1 MEVQAQIQSQNNE
14 QSSNS
19 GQFDFGKILQEFKQI
34 SDGIKTMTDRI
45 NALEE
50 IATKPDKQAKQH
62 NQTDQTSTQLQELQK
77 KLAEKEAEALK
88 TRAESEFERQILQIS
103 AQKNVADPELFG
115 VAMRKFT
122 QLKDGKYIP
131 VVDGKEWDQSGN
143 TYDFSKV
150 ADLVLKEK
158 PFLIKN
164 STIPGAGTSKGETGS
179 GNVLTAETINSMSN
193 EEFAKNR
200 AELWRRAREGK

>member
-1 MEVQAQIQSQNNE
+1 MDENQSQNQNNE
-14 QSSNS
+14 QSSNT

-34 SDGIKTMTDRI
+34 SEGIKAMTDRI
-45 NALEE
+45 NALED
-50 IATKPDKQAKQH
+50 IVTKPDKQVKQS
-62 NQTDQTSTQLQELQK
+62 NQPDQVSAQLQDLQK
-77 KLAEKEAEALK
+77 RLAEKEAEALK

-115 VAMRKFT
+115 VAMRKFA

-158 PFLIKN
+158 PYLVKN

-179 GNVLTAETINSMSN
+179 GSSWTAEKISGLSPEDFIKYRKDIVNSIN
-193 EEFAKNR
+193 K
-200 AELWRRAREGK
+200 

>member
-1 MEVQAQIQSQNNE
+1 MDENQSQNQNNE
-14 QSSNS
+14 QSSNT

-34 SDGIKTMTDRI
+34 SEGIKTMTDRI
-45 NALEE
+45 NALED
-50 IATKPDKQAKQH
+50 IVTKPDKQAKQP
-62 NQTDQTSTQLQELQK
+62 NQTDQVSAQLQDLQR

-115 VAMRKFT
+115 VVMRKFT

-158 PFLIKN
+158 PYLIKN
-164 STIPGAGTSKGETGS
+164 STIPGAGTNKGETGIGS
-179 GNVLTAETINSMSN
+179 QWTAERISSLSP
-193 EEFAKNR
+193 EEFKKYRQDIVNSIN
-200 AELWRRAREGK
+200 K

>member
-1 MEVQAQIQSQNNE
+1 MEENQTQNNE

-34 SDGIKTMTDRI
+34 SEGIKAAFERI

-50 IATKPDKQAKQH
+50 IVTKPDKQAKQT
-62 NQTDQTSTQLQELQK
+62 NQTDQASAQLQDLQR

-88 TRAESEFERQILQIS
+88 ARAESEFERQILQIS

-131 VVDGKEWDQSGN
+131 VVDEKEWDQAGN

-158 PFLIKN
+158 PYLIKN

-179 GNVLTAETINSMSN
+179 GSAWTAEKISGLSPEDFVKYRKDIVNSIN
-193 EEFAKNR
+193 K
-200 AELWRRAREGK
+200 

>member
-1 MEVQAQIQSQNNE
+1 MEENQSQNQNNE
-14 QSSNS
+14 QSSNT

-34 SDGIKTMTDRI
+34 SEGIKTMTDRI
-45 NALEE
+45 NALED
-50 IATKPDKQAKQH
+50 IATKPDKQAKQP
-62 NQTDQTSTQLQELQK
+62 NQTDRASAQLQDLQK

-150 ADLVLKEK
+150 ADLILKEK
-158 PFLIKN
+158 PYLVKN

-179 GNVLTAETINSMSN
+179 GSAWTAERISSLSP
-193 EEFAKNR
+193 EEFKKYRQDIVNSIN
-200 AELWRRAREGK
+200 K

>member
-1 MEVQAQIQSQNNE
+1 MEENQTQPQNNE
-14 QSSNS
+14 QSSNP

-34 SDGIKTMTDRI
+34 SEGIKTAFERI
-45 NALEE
+45 NALED
-50 IATKPDKQAKQH
+50 IVTKPAKPEK
-62 NQTDQTSTQLQELQK
+62 QTDQASVQLQELQK

-131 VVDGKEWDQSGN
+131 VVDGKEWDQAGN
-143 TYDFSKV
+143 TYDFGKI

-179 GNVLTAETINSMSN
+179 GSAWTAERISSLSP
-193 EEFAKNR
+193 EEFKKYRQDIVNSIN
-200 AELWRRAREGK
+200 K